1 MATAKKKATTKKAA
15 APKKAATKAKKTSPA
30 AKKETKTTESK
41 KATTKAAASKTA
53 AKAAPKKAAKKPER
67 KHKKELIGEF
77 QQHTKDTGSPRVQVA
92 LLTERINNL
101 TDHLNSHKKDNHSRR
116 GLLLMVGK
124 RRRLLRYIESKDKA
138 LYEELIGTLNL
149 RK

>member
-15 APKKAATKAKKTSPA
+15 APKKASAKAKKTTSA
-30 AKKETKTTESK
+30 AKKETKSTESK
-41 KATTKAAASKTA
+41 KTTTKAASKPA
-53 AKAAPKKAAKKPER
+53 VKAAPKKESKKPVR
-67 KHKKELIGEF
+67 KEKKELIGEF
-77 QQHTKDTGSPRVQVA
+77 QQHNKDTGSPRVQVA

-138 LYEELIGTLNL
+138 LYEELISTLNL

>member
-1 MATAKKKATTKKAA
+1 MATAKKKATPKKAA
-15 APKKAATKAKKTSPA
+15 APKKASAKAKKTV
-30 AKKETKTTESK
+30 AKKETTTTEKK
-41 KATTKAAASKTA
+41 KASSKSSKPAVKAV
-53 AKAAPKKAAKKPER
+53 AKKEVKKPVR
-67 KHKKELIGEF
+67 KEKKTLIGEF
-77 QQHTKDTGSPRVQVA
+77 QQHSKDTGSPRVQVA
-92 LLTERINNL
+92 LLTDRINSL

-138 LYEELIGTLNL
+138 LYEELISTLNI